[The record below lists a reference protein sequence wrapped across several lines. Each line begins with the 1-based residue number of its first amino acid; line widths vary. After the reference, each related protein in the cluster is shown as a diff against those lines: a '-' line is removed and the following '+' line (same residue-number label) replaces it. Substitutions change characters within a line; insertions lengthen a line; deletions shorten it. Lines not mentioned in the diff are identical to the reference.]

1 MTLMLKNVDE
11 KTLQSIEQ
19 LRSVNSKLE
28 IIKDE
33 SYIAQAQK
41 DYEAYKAG
49 ELGFINS
56 AELENELEASL
67 AKYEAPSL

>member
-19 LRSVNSKLE
+19 LRSVNNKLE

>member
-33 SYIAQAQK
+33 SYITQAQK

-49 ELGFINS
+49 ELAFVNS
-56 AELENELEASL
+56 VELENELESSI
-67 AKYEAPSL
+67 AKYETPSL

>member
-11 KTLQSIEQ
+11 KTLRSIEQ

>member
-19 LRSVNSKLE
+19 LRSVNNKLE

-33 SYIAQAQK
+33 SYITQAQK

-49 ELGFINS
+49 GV
-56 AELENELEASL
+56 SL
-67 AKYEAPSL
+67 CR